1 MSPDRLRAL
10 AGEIFVRAGMA
21 AEQAR
26 LVADVLVWADLRG
39 MGSHGVMRVP
49 RYVELMRKGDMNPRP
64 HMKVVGETAATATV
78 DADRAAGP
86 LAMMRASELAIAKA
100 RDAGIGLALARST
113 THTAALGYYTQHGAR
128 EGMAMI
134 AIAASGPNMAYH
146 GARAAGV
153 STAPLSIAVPG
164 ADEPLALDM
173 GSGVVSLGKLM
184 QARRTGEALAPGL
197 ALDRDGNPTTDAR
210 AAAIPQPLG
219 GAKGSG
225 LALMIEC
232 LASLLS
238 GNPILA
244 EALEG
249 TPAGRRHTQ
258 NGLVIAI
265 DVARFVPIEAF
276 RKEVR
281 RLVRSLR
288 KLPAQPGAEILMP
301 GERGSRNAAK
311 RRSDVPIAPA
321 VLDEL
326 RALANSLG
334 LEVPA

>member
-1 MSPDRLRAL
+1 MNPEQLRLL
-10 AGEIFVRAGMA
+10 AKQLFVRAGMA
-21 AEQAR
+21 DEHAA

-39 MGSHGVMRVP
+39 MASHGVMRVP
-49 RYVELMRKGDMNPRP
+49 RYLGLMRKGDLNVRP
-64 HMKVVGETAATATV
+64 QMKVVSETAATALL

-86 LAMMRASELAIAKA
+86 VAMIRATETAMDKA
-100 RDAGIGLALARST
+100 RSAGVGLVTVRST
-113 THTAALGYYTQHGAR
+113 THTAALGYYTQRGAR
-128 EGMAMI
+128 AGMAMI
-134 AIAASGPNMAYH
+134 ALSASGPNMAYH

-164 ADEPLALDM
+164 EDEPLALDM
-173 GSGVVSLGKLM
+173 GSGVISIGKLM

-197 ALDRDGNPTTDAR
+197 ALDEQGNPASDAR
-210 AAAIPQPLG
+210 TAAIPLPLG

-249 TPAGRRHTQ
+249 TAAGQRHTQ

-265 DVARFVPIEAF
+265 DVARFVPPEVF
-276 RKEVR
+276 RNEVG
-281 RLVRSLR
+281 RLVRCI
-288 KLPAQPGAEILMP
+288 KELPAQPGAEILMP

-311 RRSDVPIAPA
+311 RRADLPIAPA
-321 VLDEL
+321 VLEEL
-326 RALANSLG
+326 RSLAHSLG
-334 LEVPA
+334 VEVPA

>member
-1 MSPDRLRAL
+1 MSPERLRTL
-10 AGEIFVRAGMA
+10 AAQIFSRAGMA
-21 AEQAR
+21 SEQAR

-49 RYVELMRKGDMNPRP
+49 RYVELVRRGDLNVRP
-64 HMKVVGETAATATV
+64 SMKVLSETAATV
-78 DADRAAGP
+78 LLDADRAAGP
-86 LAMMRASELAIAKA
+86 VAMLRGTELAIGKA
-100 RDAGIGLALARST
+100 RAAGVGLAIVRST
-113 THTAALGYYTQHGAR
+113 THAAALGYYTQRGAR
-128 EGMAMI
+128 DGMAMI
-134 AIAASGPNMAYH
+134 AVCASGPNMAYH

-164 ADEPLALDM
+164 EDEPLALDM

-197 ALDRDGNPTTDAR
+197 ALDRDGAPTTEPR
-210 AAAIPQPLG
+210 AAAIPLPLG

-232 LASLLS
+232 LASLLA

-258 NGLVIAI
+258 NGLAIAI
-265 DVARFVPIEAF
+265 DVARFVPLDRFNEEIE
-276 RKEVR
+276 
-281 RLVRSLR
+281 RLKKDIRA
-288 KLPAQPGAEILMP
+288 LPAQPDAEILMP

-311 RRSDVPIAPA
+311 RRDEVPISPA
-321 VLDEL
+321 VLEEL
-326 RALANSLG
+326 RSLAHSLG
-334 LEVPA
+334 VEVPA